1 MVYLEGTEEAQELL
15 SRIVHSGSHQV
26 VYRAGL
32 LPAEGALLACRAAVE
47 GASQEEVPS
56 STRCAGV
63 AKRVVGARQVRR
75 VRPSPQAGGSGWLLS
90 STRERKRTENSPET
104 CTVWQLLPVLTMYLQ
119 LASNL
124 PAAHLPTAR
133 PQPDKQPDTNT
144 NTRRSSVHI

>member
-1 MVYLEGTEEAQELL
+1 VVYLEGTEEAQELP

-47 GASQEEVPS
+47 GASEVPS

-90 STRERKRTENSPET
+90 STRPIQRKEAHEKLARNLHRAAAAARANYVFTTSQQPARRSPAHR
-104 CTVWQLLPVLTMYLQ
+104 P
-119 LASNL
+119 L
-124 PAAHLPTAR
+124 PA
-133 PQPDKQPDTNT
+133 
-144 NTRRSSVHI
+144 